1 MVTTSRTLPERDRPP
16 DLVAPPGHGPAVA
29 PDRAVRVAITMTFIL
44 SGFVTASWAVRIPD
58 ISTRVGADHAALGG
72 ALLCV
77 SLGALA
83 TMRLA
88 GALCERVGPGLVSTL
103 AALLVSVLV
112 VAPGLVQS
120 VTGLG
125 VALMAFGAVTGMLN
139 VAMNSLG
146 VRLEAAAR
154 RSLLPSLHAAFS
166 FGGLGGSLVGG
177 VAASALA
184 PATHLVLV
192 AGAGLLLTS
201 LVARPLTAG
210 DETLHPTG
218 RGRGNAPARD
228 LAGVRTV
235 VITLGAIAGCTAFGE
250 GALSDWAALHLAE
263 DLRAAPVLAA
273 AGYASFSL
281 AMACGRLGGQW
292 LLSVLGE
299 TRLLVLGSLL
309 AAVGMLFAA
318 LSPAVP
324 VALLGL
330 VLVGLG
336 LANVFPVA
344 IARAGALAGARGVGL
359 ASTVGYGG
367 LLLGPALIGYL
378 AARVG
383 LPTALT
389 TVSALAVVASGL
401 ALRVTRDAA
410 HAPLSQVLPWSS
422 AEVYA
427 RLRASLSPVASA
439 VRTAAHRHATS
450 LGFLAPE
457 AMAGPTGS
465 TGGPARRRSA
475 PFLDFEYLLGTRG

>member
-1 MVTTSRTLPERDRPP
+1 MVTTTPTTLDRGLPP
-16 DLVAPPGHGPAVA
+16 DLSHPTTAEDGS
-29 PDRAVRVAITMTFIL
+29 PDRRLRVAIVLTFIL

-58 ISTRVGADHAALGG
+58 ISTQVGADHAALGG

-83 TMRLA
+83 TMRLT
-88 GALCERVGPGLVSTL
+88 GALCERVGPGVVSTL

-112 VAPGLVQS
+112 VGPGLVRS

-125 VALMAFGAVTGMLN
+125 VVLMAFGAVTGMLN
-139 VAMNSLG
+139 VAMNSMG

-166 FGGLGGSLVGG
+166 FGGLGGSIVGG
-177 VAASALA
+177 VAASAVG
-184 PATHLVLV
+184 PATHLVVV
-192 AGAGLLLTS
+192 AGAGLLLTA
-201 LVARPLTAG
+201 LVARALTAG
-210 DETLHPTG
+210 DETLRPTG
-218 RGRGNAPARD
+218 PGPAEPPSRD
-228 LAGVRTV
+228 LAGVRTI

-263 DLRAAPVLAA
+263 DLGAAPVLAA

-299 TRLLVLGSLL
+299 TRLLVLGGLL
-309 AAVGMLFAA
+309 GAVGMLLAA
-318 LSPAVP
+318 LSRSVP

-344 IARAGALAGARGVGL
+344 IARAGALGGARGVGL

-367 LLLGPALIGYL
+367 LLLGPALIGFL

-389 TVSALAVVASGL
+389 TVSALAVIASGL
-401 ALRVTRDAA
+401 AFQVGRDVERT
-410 HAPLSQVLPWSS
+410 PLSQVLPWSS

-427 RLRASLSPVASA
+427 RVLASLSPVQTA
-439 VRTAAHRHATS
+439 VRTAAQRHATA

-457 AMAGPTGS
+457 VGLTGE
-465 TGGPARRRSA
+465 PARRQSS
-475 PFLDFEYLLGTRG
+475 PFLDFEYLLGTRA